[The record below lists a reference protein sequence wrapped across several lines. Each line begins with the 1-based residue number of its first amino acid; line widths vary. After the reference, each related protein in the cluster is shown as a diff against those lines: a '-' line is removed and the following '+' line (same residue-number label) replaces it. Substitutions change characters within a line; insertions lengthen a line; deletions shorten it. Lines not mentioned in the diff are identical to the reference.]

1 MDQIGVFQMEFITIY
16 GPPLLVG
23 VVVIVMFLCFIKQ
36 FLPVEVTALGGVS
49 VLLVLGILPFEEA
62 LQVFATPAPWTIV
75 SMFILSGA
83 LVRTGALSS
92 ITFFVLRGGK
102 QYPIMT
108 IGVLACLVVFAS
120 AFMNNTPVVVMMIPI
135 VIQVAKEL
143 GTSSSKLLIPLSYAS
158 ILGGVCTLIGTST
171 NLLVDGVA
179 RNNGLEPFTLFEI
192 TPLALVL
199 VAVGFVYLLI
209 FAPRLLPDRESLS
222 ELLRDR
228 TTMKFFVEVILPK
241 DSSLIGQVSS
251 KADFFRKRGIR
262 IVDIFRDNISFKD
275 QLNTLELNAGDRL
288 VLRTQ
293 ATELAEVFGGGN
305 LIKTSEATE
314 GSTSNEENI
323 NEINSSVRKVSSK
336 QSQTLEALISPGC
349 RMIGKTLGEL
359 NLQQNYNIY
368 PIALHRPTE
377 HSLSEFSDVAL
388 RVGDTLLI
396 EGAIED
402 MNRMSKDQNLV
413 EITKPTTLPYR
424 RNKAPIAVAT
434 LAMIVV
440 VAALGIAPIA
450 LLGILGVALVLITR
464 CIDPEEAFSFADG
477 RLMVLI
483 WSMLGIG
490 KAMELSGTVELLDG
504 FISPLLVGFHPFFMV
519 WAIYILTSIL
529 TEMVSNNAV
538 AIIVT
543 PVAIGIGLSL
553 GIDPRGLVVA
563 VMISAS
569 ASFATPIGYQTNTL
583 VYGPGGYDFKDYL
596 KIGLPLNI
604 IIGLV
609 ASYLIPYFWPLT

>member
-1 MDQIGVFQMEFITIY
+1 MELIAIY
-16 GPPLLVG
+16 GSPLVVG
-23 VVVIVMFLCFIKQ
+23 CVVIGMFVLFVKQ
-36 FLPVEVTALGGVS
+36 YLPVEVTALGGVS
-49 VLLVLGILPFEEA
+49 VLLVLGILPFDDA
-62 LQVFATPAPWTIV
+62 LQVFSNPAPWTIFA
-75 SMFILSGA
+75 MFILSGA

-92 ITFFVLRGGK
+92 VTFIILRGGK
-102 QYPIMT
+102 KHPGLT
-108 IGVLACLVVFAS
+108 IGLLACLVVIAS

-143 GTSSSKLLIPLSYAS
+143 GTSSSKMLIPLSYVS

-179 RNNGLEPFTLFEI
+179 RENGLEPFTLFEI
-192 TPLALVL
+192 TPLAVVL
-199 VAVGFVYLLI
+199 VATGFVYLLI

-228 TTMKFFVEVILPK
+228 ASMKFFVEVVLP
-241 DSSLIGQVSS
+241 DNSPLIGQIGG

-262 IVDIFRDNISFKD
+262 IVDIIRDQTSQKPQIQTL
-275 QLNTLELNAGDRL
+275 QLQAGDRL

-293 ATELAEVFGGGN
+293 ATELDEIFGGGN
-305 LIKTSEATE
+305 LMKASE
-314 GSTSNEENI
+314 NNVDDI
-323 NEINSSVRKVSSK
+323 RSSIRKVSSK

-349 RMIGKTLGEL
+349 HMIGKTLGIL
-359 NLQQNYNIY
+359 NLQQNYNVY
-368 PIALHRPTE
+368 PIALHRPAASHLT
-377 HSLSEFSDVAL
+377 EFSDVKL

-396 EGAIED
+396 EGSIED
-402 MNRMSKDQNLV
+402 IHRMSKDQKLI
-413 EITKPTTLPYR
+413 EITKPSTLPYR
-424 RNKAPIAVAT
+424 RNKAPIVMAT
-434 LAMIVV
+434 LAVV
-440 VAALGIAPIA
+440 VILATLGIAPIA
-450 LLGILGVALVLITR
+450 LLGILGVAVVLITQ
-464 CIDPEEAFSFADG
+464 CIEAEDAFSFADG

-490 KAMELSGTVELLDG
+490 KAMELSGAVDVLDG
-504 FISPLLVGFHPFFMV
+504 IISPLMVGLHPFFMV
-519 WAIYILTSIL
+519 WFIYIITSIL

-543 PVAIGIGLSL
+543 PIAIGVGINL
-553 GIDPRGLVVA
+553 GIDPRPLVVA

-583 VYGPGGYDFKDYL
+583 VYAPGGYEFKDYL

-609 ASYLIPYFWPLT
+609 ASFLIPYIWPLT

>member
-1 MDQIGVFQMEFITIY
+1 MISVVIMEFMAPY
-16 GPPLLVG
+16 GPSLVVG
-23 VVVIVMFLCFIKQ
+23 GVVIVMFISFVKQ
-36 FLPVEVTALGGVS
+36 YFTVEVTALAGAS
-49 VLLVLGILPFEEA
+49 VLLILGILPFENA
-62 LQVFATPAPWTIV
+62 LQVFASPAPWTIGA
-75 SMFILSGA
+75 MFILSGA

-92 ITFFVLRGGK
+92 ITYFVLRGGK
-102 QYPIMT
+102 KYPLMT
-108 IGVLACLVVFAS
+108 IGLLALVVIFAS
-120 AFMNNTPVVVMMIPI
+120 AFMNNTPVVVLMIPI
-135 VIQVAKEL
+135 VIQVAKKL
-143 GTSSSKLLIPLSYAS
+143 GTSSSKLLIPLSYVS

-179 RNNGLEPFTLFEI
+179 RSNGMEPFTLFEI
-192 TPLALVL
+192 TPLAVVL
-199 VAVGFVYLLI
+199 VAVGFVYLII

-228 TTMKFFVEVILPK
+228 AAMKFFVEVTLPK
-241 DSSLIGQVSS
+241 ESALIGQVSGETN
-251 KADFFRKRGIR
+251 FFRKRGIR
-262 IVDIFRDNISFKD
+262 IVDIFRNNISLKD
-275 QLNTLELNAGDRL
+275 QKNTLEFQAGDRL

-293 ATELAEVFGGGN
+293 ATELEEIFGGGN
-305 LIKTSEATE
+305 LIRTSDAKE
-314 GSTSNEENI
+314 GAVPSSENMEEVKASI
-323 NEINSSVRKVSSK
+323 SKISSK

-349 RMIGKTLGEL
+349 RMIGKKLGDL

-368 PIALHRPTE
+368 PIAMHRPTAK
-377 HSLSEFSDVAL
+377 SLPEFSNVVL

-402 MNRMSKDQNLV
+402 MNRMSKEHNLV
-413 EITKPTTLPYR
+413 EITKPSTLPYR
-424 RNKAPIAVAT
+424 RNKAPLAISA
-434 LAMIVV
+434 LAMIVAL
-440 VAALGIAPIA
+440 AALGVAPIA
-450 LLGILGVALVLITR
+450 LLGILGVTFVLITR
-464 CIDPEEAFSFADG
+464 CIDPDEAFAFADA
-477 RLMVLI
+477 RLLVLI

-490 KAMELSGTVELLDG
+490 KAMELSGAVGLIDG
-504 FISPLLVGFHPFFMV
+504 LISPYLSGLHPFFIV
-519 WAIYILTSIL
+519 WGIYLITSIL

-543 PVAIGIGLSL
+543 PIAIGVGINL

-583 VYGPGGYDFKDYL
+583 VYGPGSYEFKDYL

-609 ASYLIPYFWPLT
+609 ASYLIPFLWPLT